1 MPTRAEQSLPTEGL
15 PTAGCAVMMM
25 RAEQSLPT
33 AGSNATKQD
42 CVVLLHK
49 MKFDHQ
55 DDTQACCPPMPG
67 TRHHMF
73 CPIWGPMASRAN
85 QMF

>member
-1 MPTRAEQSLPTEGL
+1 MLTRAEQSLPTEGL

-42 CVVLLHK
+42 CVVLLHE

-55 DDTQACCPPMPG
+55 DHAQACLFTQKLWYTNILGC
-67 TRHHMF
+67 TLF
-73 CPIWGPMASRAN
+73 
-85 QMF
+85 